1 MNWIEIKIITETP
14 ALEILCA
21 MLTDYGVKGFV
32 TQDKESFQEFLND
45 KTGKW
50 DYIEESL
57 MSLSECDTSITF
69 YLPDDAQGAEQF
81 ASIKNLLE
89 NLKLRED
96 AAFFGS
102 LALSC
107 NNVKEDDWAN
117 NWKQFFKPFPVGEKL
132 YIKPSWE
139 TIPEETSRTV
149 LEIDPASS
157 FGTGQHHTTRL
168 CLELSETVL
177 KPNDKILDLGCGSG
191 ILSIGAMLLGAA
203 SATAVDIVEN
213 SVKTALENAQK
224 NHISPEVYHTYCGD
238 ICSDTDLRN
247 TIGSGYDLIY
257 ANIVA
262 DVLIAMSSLF
272 KGFLKPSGHLIVSGI
287 IIERADEVLDTLKEK
302 GFEVLTV
309 KEKEGWAA
317 ALLKVKA

>member
-317 ALLKVKA
+317 ALLKIK

>member
-45 KTGKW
+45 KNGKW
-50 DYIEESL
+50 DYIEDSL
-57 MSLSECDTSITF
+57 MSLSECDSSITF

-81 ASIKNLLE
+81 AGIKNLLE
-89 NLKLRED
+89 NLKSRED

-139 TIPEETSRTV
+139 TLPENTSRTV

-168 CLELSETVL
+168 CLELSESVL
-177 KPNDKILDLGCGSG
+177 KPHDKILDLGCGSG
-191 ILSIGAMLLGAA
+191 ILSIGAMLLGAD
-203 SATAVDIVEN
+203 SAVAVDIVDN
-213 SVKTALENAQK
+213 SVRTALENAQK
-224 NHISPEVYHTYCGD
+224 NHISPDVYHTYCGD

-317 ALLKVKA
+317 ALLKIK